1 MVLCMS
7 PVPLSIIMHAAAVD
21 REIVNGVVEI
31 TYVAS
36 FSMPRISL
44 LALAHVT
51 ERLISADGHGPP
63 VALADD
69 TSACAANAEATA
81 DADALCV
88 AVIVLYVARVRN
100 LTLPP
105 CNVCGS
111 SL

>member
-1 MVLCMS
+1 M
-7 PVPLSIIMHAAAVD
+7 IMHAALVD

-31 TYVAS
+31 TYAAS
-36 FSMPRISL
+36 FSMPQMSL

-81 DADALCV
+81 DADALCA
-88 AVIVLYVARVRN
+88 AVIALNVARVLNR
-100 LTLPP
+100 TSPP